1 MVQRIVYVIPTL
13 DRSGAEKQLMLL
25 ATGLPRD
32 EFEPHVVTLTRGG
45 PYEADLQAAGVA
57 VHPIGKRWK
66 FDLGALSRLRK
77 TLRSLQPDL
86 VQSWLFAGNAYTR
99 LALGKTPSCPVVVS
113 ERCVDSW
120 KSGWQLRVDRWL
132 APRTTCLVG
141 NSASVADFY
150 RQQGFPAERLRVI
163 PNAVVPPLID
173 PQRRL
178 FLRKQL
184 DLPENAFVAGFVG
197 RLAPQKRLQDLLFAI
212 ETLRHIRPAY
222 LAVIGDG
229 PERQRM
235 VDFAAAI
242 HCPDNVR
249 FLGHRED
256 AADWYSAFDA
266 FCLPS
271 SFEGMSNSLMEA
283 MAAGLPVLV
292 SDIPPN
298 QELVKH
304 DVDGYHVKMGDST
317 GYAQFLRKLIDEPAT
332 AQRRGNAA
340 REKMLSRYSVAA
352 MIERYVAI
360 YRELLTPQG
369 A

>member
-1 MVQRIVYVIPTL
+1 LVQRIVFVIPTL

-45 PYEADLQAAGVA
+45 PYAADLQAAGVPI
-57 VHPIGKRWK
+57 HPIDKRWK
-66 FDLGALSRLRK
+66 LDLGALGRLRRL
-77 TLRSLQPDL
+77 LRDLQPAI
-86 VQSWLFAGNAYTR
+86 VQSWLFAGNAYAR
-99 LALGKTPSCPVVVS
+99 FALGKHPRCRVIVS

-120 KSGWQLRVDRWL
+120 KSGWQLQIDRWL
-132 APRTTCLVG
+132 INRTDCLVG
-141 NSASVADFY
+141 NSASVAAFY
-150 RQQGFPAERLRVI
+150 EEQGFPPARIRVI
-163 PNAVVPPLID
+163 PNAVIPPNID
-173 PQRRL
+173 PQRRQ

-184 DLPENAFVAGFVG
+184 DLPENAFLAGFVG
-197 RLAPQKRLQDLLFAI
+197 RIAPQKRLQDLLFAV
-212 ETLRHIRPAY
+212 ETLRHIRPVY
-222 LAVIGDG
+222 LAVLGDG

-235 VDFAAAI
+235 VDFAEAI

-256 AADWYSAFDA
+256 AVDWYSAFDA

-298 QELVKH
+298 KELVTH
-304 DVDGYHVKMGDST
+304 DVDGYHVKTGDPT

-332 AQRRGNAA
+332 AQRLGQSA
-340 REKMLSRYSVAA
+340 RSKMLTDYSVAA
-352 MIERYVAI
+352 MLERYAAL
-360 YRELLTPQG
+360 YREHTN